1 MFGEILAILAALNWG
16 FSSIIDK
23 KAVDKINPLLANTLR
38 AIPAC
43 LFSLLVMVVFEGI
56 EFLFLMTLYEI
67 FLTVIGTVFALIIG
81 DLLFLYSLKK
91 LGVAKSIP
99 ITSTYPFFAIIS
111 ASVFLSEEVSI
122 FLLFGT
128 IMIILGIWFVIK
140 SEKIEENHN
149 KTSKIYLILPIFTAL
164 SWGLSQI
171 FFKIVLYTTPPL
183 TMNSVKMLSFSIML
197 ITLIL
202 IKGERKFY
210 LTYKKKAGKMA
221 ALGGLI
227 AIGIGGVLLMS
238 SLNLIDVSKTA
249 SLTAITPLFSTL
261 LALIFLKEKITLK
274 LLIGTILT
282 IVGVLLITLF

>member
-1 MFGEILAILAALNWG
+1 
-16 FSSIIDK
+16 
-23 KAVDKINPLLANTLR
+23 
-38 AIPAC
+38 
-43 LFSLLVMVVFEGI
+43 
-56 EFLFLMTLYEI
+56 
-67 FLTVIGTVFALIIG
+67 
-81 DLLFLYSLKK
+81 
-91 LGVAKSIP
+91 
-99 ITSTYPFFAIIS
+99 
-111 ASVFLSEEVSI
+111 
-122 FLLFGT
+122 
-128 IMIILGIWFVIK
+128 
-140 SEKIEENHN
+140 HN